1 MPSAISVMVERRSG
15 VATIRNGSY
24 GRGNGLRSAEW
35 FDRRDLDG
43 FLHRSWLKS
52 TGVTNETFRGRPVI
66 GICNSWSELVNCN
79 VHLRGL
85 AESVKRG
92 VLQAGGFPLEFPV
105 ISLGESLMKPTT
117 MLYRN
122 LMAMDVEESIR
133 SYPLDGVVLL
143 TGCDKTNPASIM
155 GAASADVP
163 AIVVTG
169 GPMLNGRWRGKE
181 LGSCS
186 DCWHYHE
193 ELRAGRITEG
203 DFEEIENAMSRSNG
217 HCMTM
222 GTASTMAC
230 VTEALGLTLPGA
242 AAIPAVDSRR
252 AQVAEAAGRQIVE
265 LVERDL
271 KPSDI
276 LTREAFENA
285 VRVLHAISGSTN
297 AILHLI
303 AYAGRVGVDLP
314 LDLFDDLC
322 RTTPWL
328 VDLKPA
334 GRHLMED
341 FYYAGGL
348 PAVMAQIAGLLDL
361 DALTVTGKTL
371 GENLAETPTEIVD
384 REVIRSVDDPL
395 DAGGS
400 LVVLRG
406 SLCPDGAVMK
416 ISAADPRL
424 LRHEGPAVVFE
435 DIHDLAARV
444 DDDGLDVDENSV
456 MVLRNGGPVG
466 APGMPEWGHLP
477 IPAKLLKRGVTDL
490 LRISDAR
497 MSGTSYGAVVLHV
510 APESAVGGPLA
521 LVETGDRVR
530 LDVEER
536 SLDLL
541 VDEQEFAR
549 RREAWSPP
557 ERKDERG
564 YRRLYE
570 DRVLQAN
577 EGCDFDFLRG
587 RSPVVADAVTY
598 L

>member
-1 MPSAISVMVERRSG
+1 MIVVAPTEPRSKMP
-15 VATIRNGSY
+15 TIRNADDYAASS
-24 GRGNGLRSAEW
+24 GLRSSEW
-35 FDRRDLDG
+35 FDRSDLDG

-52 TGVTNETFRGRPVI
+52 EGVTDEAFRGKPVI

-105 ISLGESLMKPTT
+105 MSLGESLMKPTT

-133 SYPLDGVVLL
+133 AYPLDGVVLL
-143 TGCDKTNPASIM
+143 TGCDKTNPASIL
-155 GAASADVP
+155 GAASADIP
-163 AIVVTG
+163 SIVVTG
-169 GPMLNGRWRGKE
+169 GPMLNGHWRGKE

-186 DCWHYHE
+186 DCWHYNE
-193 ELRAGRITEG
+193 ERRAGRITEEE
-203 DFEEIENAMSRSNG
+203 FTEIENAMSRSNG

-230 VTEALGLTLPGA
+230 VTEALGLTLPGG

-252 AQVAEAAGRQIVE
+252 AQLAEASGRKIVE

-276 LTREAFENA
+276 LTRDAFENA
-285 VRVLHAISGSTN
+285 IRVLHAISGSTN

-303 AYAGRVGVDLP
+303 AYAGRVEVDLP
-314 LDLFDDLC
+314 LGLFDELC
-322 RTTPWL
+322 GSTPWL

-334 GRHLMED
+334 GRFLMED
-341 FYYAGGL
+341 FFYAGGL
-348 PAVMAQIAGLLDL
+348 PAVMAQIPDLLHL
-361 DALTVTGKTL
+361 DALTVSGRTV
-371 GENLAETPTEIVD
+371 GENIAGAEIVNL
-384 REVIRSVDDPL
+384 EVIRPAENPL
-395 DAGGS
+395 DVGGS
-400 LVVLRG
+400 LVVLHG

-416 ISAADPRL
+416 ISAADSAL
-424 LRHEGPAVVFE
+424 LQHEGRAIVFE

-444 DDDGLDVDENSV
+444 DDPELECDENSV
-456 MVLRNGGPVG
+456 MVLRNAGPIG

-521 LVETGDRVR
+521 IVQNGDSIR
-530 LDVEER
+530 LDVGSR
-536 SLDLL
+536 SLDLV
-541 VDEQEFAR
+541 VDERELAA
-549 RREAWSPP
+549 RREAWTPP
-557 ERKDERG
+557 ARKDERG
-564 YRRLYE
+564 YRKLHL
-570 DRVLQAN
+570 DHVLQAN
-577 EGCDFDFLRG
+577 EGCDLDFLRG
-587 RSPVVADAVTY
+587 RSKVVSDAVTY

>member
-1 MPSAISVMVERRSG
+1 VRGNSRRS
-15 VATIRNGSY
+15 SKWLD
-24 GRGNGLRSAEW
+24 RGG
-35 FDRRDLDG
+35 LDG

-52 TGVTNETFRGRPVI
+52 TGVSDESFRDKPLI

-85 AESVKRG
+85 AEAVKRG
-92 VLQAGGFPLEFPV
+92 VLQAGGFPREFPV

-143 TGCDKTNPASIM
+143 TGCDKTNPASIL
-155 GAASADVP
+155 GACSADIP
-163 AIVVTG
+163 TIVVTG
-169 GPMLNGRWRGKE
+169 GPMLNGHWRGKE

-186 DCWHYHE
+186 DCFHYHE
-193 ELRAGRITEG
+193 QLRAGRISEAE
-203 DFEEIENAMSRSNG
+203 FAEIENSMSRSNG

-230 VTEALGLTLPGA
+230 MTEALGLTLPGA

-252 AQVAEAAGRQIVE
+252 AQAAEAAGRQILA
-265 LVERDL
+265 LVEADIC
-271 KPSDI
+271 PSRI
-276 LTREAFENA
+276 LTRDAFENA
-285 VRVLHAISGSTN
+285 IRALHAISGSTN
-297 AILHLI
+297 AIIHLI
-303 AYAGRVGVDLP
+303 AYAGRLGVELP
-314 LDLFDDLC
+314 LSLFDDLSAS
-322 RTTPWL
+322 TPWL
-328 VDLKPA
+328 VNLKPA
-334 GRHLMED
+334 GDHLMED

-348 PAVMAQIAGLLDL
+348 PAVLEQIRDLLHL
-361 DALTVTGKTL
+361 DTLTVTGQTL
-371 GENLAETPTEIVD
+371 GENLDSAATEIID
-384 REVIRSVDDPL
+384 EDVIRPRSSPL
-395 DAGGS
+395 EEGGS

-406 SLCPDGAVMK
+406 NLCPDGAVMK
-416 ISAADPRL
+416 ISAAERRL
-424 LRHEGPAVVFE
+424 LAHEGRAVVFE

-444 DDDGLDVDENSV
+444 DDPALDVDADSV
-456 MVLRNGGPVG
+456 MVLRNAGPVG

-477 IPAKLLKRGVTDL
+477 IPAKLLRSGVSDL

-521 LVETGDRVR
+521 LVQTGDRIR
-530 LDVEER
+530 LDVAAR
-536 SLDLL
+536 TLDL
-541 VDEQEFAR
+541 VVADEELKR
-549 RREAWSPP
+549 RGEAWTPP
-557 ERKDERG
+557 PRQDARG
-564 YRRLYE
+564 YRQLYE
-570 DRVLQAN
+570 EHVLQAN

-587 RSPVVADAVTY
+587 RSPVITDVLTY

>member
-1 MPSAISVMVERRSG
+1 LP
-15 VATIRNGSY
+15 TIRNASY
-24 GRGNGLRSAEW
+24 RTGNGRRSSEW

-52 TGVTNETFRGRPVI
+52 TGVTNEAFRGRPVI

-85 AESVKRG
+85 AQAVKRG

-105 ISLGESLMKPTT
+105 MSLGESLMKPTT

-155 GAASADVP
+155 GAASADIP

-169 GPMLNGRWRGKE
+169 GPMLNGRWRGRE

-193 ELRAGRITEG
+193 ELRAGRITEVE
-203 DFEEIENAMSRSNG
+203 FEEIENSMSRSNG

-230 VTEALGLTLPGA
+230 VTEALGLTPPGG

-252 AQVAEAAGRQIVE
+252 AQVAEAAGRKIVE

-276 LTREAFENA
+276 LTRPAFENA
-285 VRVLHAISGSTN
+285 IRVLHAISGSTN
-297 AILHLI
+297 AILHLT

-314 LDLFDDLC
+314 LGLFDELC
-322 RTTPWL
+322 GSTPWL
-328 VDLKPA
+328 VNLKPA
-334 GRHLMED
+334 GEHLMED

-348 PAVMAQIAGLLDL
+348 PAVMAQIADLLDL
-361 DALTVTGKTL
+361 GALTVTGKTL
-371 GENLAETPTEIVD
+371 GENLDETPTEIVD
-384 REVIRSVDDPL
+384 RDVIRPAGDPL
-395 DAGGS
+395 EASGS
-400 LVVLRG
+400 LVVLQG

-424 LRHEGPAVVFE
+424 LQHEGRAVVFE

-444 DDDGLDVDENSV
+444 DDDDLEIDEDSV

-521 LVETGDRVR
+521 LVETGDRIR
-530 LDVEER
+530 LDVQER
-536 SLDLL
+536 RLDLL
-541 VDEQEFAR
+541 VEQQEFER
-549 RREAWSPP
+549 RREAWEPP

-564 YRRLYE
+564 YRWLYE
-570 DRVLQAN
+570 DHVLQAN

>member
-1 MPSAISVMVERRSG
+1 MPTMRNGGYERPNGRRS
-15 VATIRNGSY
+15 S
-24 GRGNGLRSAEW
+24 EW
-35 FDRRDLDG
+35 LDRQDLDG

-52 TGVTNETFRGRPVI
+52 TGVTDETFRGRPVI

-85 AESVKRG
+85 AEAVKRG
-92 VLQAGGFPLEFPV
+92 VLQAGGFPREFPV
-105 ISLGESLMKPTT
+105 MSLGESLMKPTT

-143 TGCDKTNPASIM
+143 TGCDKTNPASIL
-155 GAASADVP
+155 GACSANIP
-163 AIVVTG
+163 TIVVTG
-169 GPMLNGRWRGKE
+169 GPMLNGHWRGKE

-193 ELRAGRITEG
+193 ELRGGRISEQ
-203 DFEEIENAMSRSNG
+203 DFTEIENAMSRSNG

-230 VTEALGLTLPGA
+230 VTEALGLTPPGG

-252 AQVAEAAGRQIVE
+252 AHVAETAGRQIVE
-265 LVERDL
+265 LVERGIR
-271 KPSDI
+271 PSDI
-276 LTREAFENA
+276 ITREAFENA
-285 VRVLHAISGSTN
+285 IRALHAISGSTN
-297 AILHLI
+297 AIIHLI
-303 AYAGRVGVDLP
+303 AYAGRLGIELP
-314 LDLFDDLC
+314 LSLFDELC
-322 RTTPWL
+322 ATTPWL
-328 VDLKPA
+328 VNLKPA
-334 GRHLMED
+334 GDHLMED

-348 PAVMAQIAGLLDL
+348 PAVLEQIRDLLHL
-361 DALTVTGKTL
+361 DALTVTGQTV
-371 GENLAETPTEIVD
+371 GENLDSAPTEIID
-384 REVIRSVDDPL
+384 EGVIRPRSNPL

-406 SLCPDGAVMK
+406 NLCPDGAVMK
-416 ISAADPRL
+416 VSAADARL
-424 LRHEGPAVVFE
+424 LAHEGRAIVFE

-444 DDDGLDVDENSV
+444 DDPDLEVDADSV
-456 MVLRNGGPVG
+456 MVLRNAGPVG

-477 IPAKLLKRGVTDL
+477 IPAKLLKAGVSDL

-521 LVETGDRVR
+521 LVATGDRIR
-530 LDVEER
+530 LDVAARTLDVLLDEAELAER
-536 SLDLL
+536 R
-541 VDEQEFAR
+541 A
-549 RREAWSPP
+549 AWTPP
-557 ERKDERG
+557 APKDERG

-570 DRVLQAN
+570 DHVLQAN
-577 EGCDFDFLRG
+577 EGCDLDFLRG
-587 RSPVVADAVTY
+587 RSAVVTDAVTY

>member
-1 MPSAISVMVERRSG
+1 
-15 VATIRNGSY
+15 
-24 GRGNGLRSAEW
+24 
-35 FDRRDLDG
+35 
-43 FLHRSWLKS
+43 
-52 TGVTNETFRGRPVI
+52 
-66 GICNSWSELVNCN
+66 
-79 VHLRGL
+79 
-85 AESVKRG
+85 
-92 VLQAGGFPLEFPV
+92 
-105 ISLGESLMKPTT
+105 
-117 MLYRN
+117 
-122 LMAMDVEESIR
+122 
-133 SYPLDGVVLL
+133 
-143 TGCDKTNPASIM
+143 
-155 GAASADVP
+155 
-163 AIVVTG
+163 
-169 GPMLNGRWRGKE
+169 MLNGHWRGEE

-186 DCWHYHE
+186 DCWHYYE
-193 ELRAGRITEG
+193 ELRAGRITEAE
-203 DFEEIENAMSRSNG
+203 FEEIENAMSRSNG

-265 LVERDL
+265 LVEAGL

-276 LTREAFENA
+276 LTRSAFENA
-285 VRVLHAISGSTN
+285 IRVLHAISGSTN

-314 LDLFDDLC
+314 LQLFDELC
-322 RTTPWL
+322 SSTPWL
-328 VDLKPA
+328 VNLKPA
-334 GRHLMED
+334 GEHLMED
-341 FYYAGGL
+341 FYYAGGV
-348 PAVMAQIAGLLDL
+348 PAVMQQIAELLDL
-361 DALTVTGKTL
+361 DAITVTGRSV
-371 GENLAETPTEIVD
+371 GENLQQTETTIVNGD
-384 REVIRSVDDPL
+384 VIRSAGDPL

-400 LVVLRG
+400 LVVLYG

-424 LRHEGPAVVFE
+424 LQHEGPAVVFE

-444 DDDGLDVDENSV
+444 DDESLEIDESSV
-456 MVLRNGGPVG
+456 MMLRNAGPVG
-466 APGMPEWGHLP
+466 APGMPEWGHMP
-477 IPAKLLKRGVTDL
+477 IPAKLLKRGVADL
-490 LRISDAR
+490 VRISDAR

-521 LVETGDRVR
+521 LVETGDRIR
-530 LDVEER
+530 LDVQER
-536 SLDLL
+536 RLDLL
-541 VDEQEFAR
+541 VDEAELAR
-549 RREAWSPP
+549 RREAWEPP
-557 ERKDERG
+557 QRKDERG

>member
-1 MPSAISVMVERRSG
+1 VP
-15 VATIRNGSY
+15 TIRNGNY
-24 GRGNGLRSAEW
+24 GNGNGLRSSEW

-52 TGVTNETFRGRPVI
+52 TGVTNTAFRGRPVI
-66 GICNSWSELVNCN
+66 GVCNSWSELVNCN

-85 AESVKRG
+85 AEAVKRG

-105 ISLGESLMKPTT
+105 MSLGESLMKPTT

-155 GAASADVP
+155 GAASANIP

-169 GPMLNGRWRGKE
+169 GPMLNGHWRGEE

-186 DCWHYHE
+186 DCWHYNE
-193 ELRAGRITEG
+193 ELRAGRITEAE
-203 DFEEIENAMSRSNG
+203 FEEIENAMSRSNG

-265 LVERDL
+265 LVEAGL

-276 LTREAFENA
+276 LTRSAFENA
-285 VRVLHAISGSTN
+285 IRVLHAISGSTN

-314 LDLFDDLC
+314 LQLFDELC
-322 RTTPWL
+322 SSTPWL
-328 VDLKPA
+328 VNLKPA
-334 GRHLMED
+334 GEHLMED
-341 FYYAGGL
+341 FYYAGGV
-348 PAVMAQIAGLLDL
+348 PAVMQQIAGLLDL
-361 DALTVTGKTL
+361 DAVTVTGRTI
-371 GENLAETPTEIVD
+371 GENLEQAETTIVNG
-384 REVIRSVDDPL
+384 EVIRPAGDPL

-400 LVVLRG
+400 LVVLYG

-424 LRHEGPAVVFE
+424 LQHEGPAVVFE

-444 DDDGLDVDENSV
+444 DDESLEIDESSV
-456 MVLRNGGPVG
+456 MMLRNAGPVG
-466 APGMPEWGHLP
+466 APGMPEWGHMP
-477 IPAKLLKRGVTDL
+477 IPAKLLKRGVADL
-490 LRISDAR
+490 VRISDAR

-521 LVETGDRVR
+521 LVETGDRIR
-530 LDVEER
+530 LDVQER
-536 SLDLL
+536 RLDLL
-541 VDEQEFAR
+541 VDEAELAR
-549 RREAWSPP
+549 RREAWEPP
-557 ERKDERG
+557 QRKDERG

>member
-1 MPSAISVMVERRSG
+1 MPTMRSGGYERPNGRRS
-15 VATIRNGSY
+15 S
-24 GRGNGLRSAEW
+24 EW
-35 FDRRDLDG
+35 LDRRDLDG
-43 FLHRSWLKS
+43 FLHRSWLKAS
-52 TGVTNETFRGRPVI
+52 GVGDEAFRGRPVI

-92 VLQAGGFPLEFPV
+92 VLAAGGFPLEFPV
-105 ISLGESLMKPTT
+105 MVPGESLTKPTA

-155 GAASADVP
+155 GACSANIP
-163 AIVVTG
+163 TIVVTG
-169 GPMLNGRWRGKE
+169 GPMLNGRWRGRE

-193 ELRAGRITEG
+193 ELRAGRISEQEFT
-203 DFEEIENAMSRSNG
+203 EIEDSMSRSNG

-230 VTEALGLTLPGA
+230 VTEALGLTLPGG

-252 AQVAEAAGRQIVE
+252 RQLAENTGRQIVE

-276 LTREAFENA
+276 LTREAFTNA
-285 VRVLHAISGSTN
+285 IRALHAISGSTN

-303 AYAGRVGVDLP
+303 AYAGRVGVHLP
-314 LDLFDDLC
+314 LQLFDELC
-322 RTTPWL
+322 ASTPWL

-334 GRHLMED
+334 GRFLMED

-348 PAVMAQIAGLLDL
+348 PAVLAQISDVLDL
-361 DALTVTGKTL
+361 DAITVTGKSI
-371 GENLAETPTEIVD
+371 GENIEGAEIVNT
-384 REVIRSVDDPL
+384 EVIRPAADPL
-395 DAGGS
+395 DRGGA
-400 LVVLRG
+400 LVVLTG

-416 ISAADPRL
+416 ISAADPAL
-424 LRHEGPAVVFE
+424 LQHEGRAVVFE
-435 DIHDLAARV
+435 DIHDLATRV
-444 DDDGLDVDENSV
+444 DDPALECDATSV
-456 MVLRNGGPVG
+456 MVLRNAGPVG
-466 APGMPEWGHLP
+466 GPGMPEWGHLP
-477 IPAKLLKRGVTDL
+477 IPAKLLKQGVSDL
-490 LRISDAR
+490 VRISDAR

-521 LVETGDRVR
+521 LVETGDLIR
-530 LDVEER
+530 LDVDAR
-536 SLDLL
+536 TLDLL
-541 VDEQEFAR
+541 VDEGELEAR
-549 RREAWSPP
+549 RDAWEPP
-557 ERKDERG
+557 AAIDERG
-564 YRRLYE
+564 YRRLH
-570 DRVLQAN
+570 
-577 EGCDFDFLRG
+577 
-587 RSPVVADAVTY
+587 
-598 L
+598 

>member
-1 MPSAISVMVERRSG
+1 MPA
-15 VATIRNGSY
+15 IRNASY
-24 GRGNGLRSAEW
+24 GRGNGRRSSEW

-52 TGVTNETFRGRPVI
+52 TGVSNETFGGRPVI

-85 AESVKRG
+85 AEAVKRG

-155 GAASADVP
+155 GAAGADVP

-169 GPMLNGRWRGKE
+169 GPMLNGHWRGRE

-186 DCWHYHE
+186 DCWHYNE
-193 ELRAGRITEG
+193 ELRAGRITEAE
-203 DFEEIENAMSRSNG
+203 FEEIENSMSRSNG

-252 AQVAEAAGRQIVE
+252 AQVAEAAGRKIIE

-276 LTREAFENA
+276 LTDAAFENA
-285 VRVLHAISGSTN
+285 IRVLHAISGSTN

-314 LDLFDDLC
+314 LGLFDDLC
-322 RTTPWL
+322 RSTPWL
-328 VDLKPA
+328 VNLKPA
-334 GRHLMED
+334 GEHLMED

-348 PAVMAQIAGLLDL
+348 PAVMAQIKDLLDL
-361 DALTVTGKTL
+361 EALTVTGQTV
-371 GENLAETPTEIVD
+371 GENLEQVPTEIID
-384 REVIRSVDDPL
+384 PRVIRTKDDPL
-395 DAGGS
+395 DPGGS

-424 LRHEGPAVVFE
+424 LQHEGAAVVFE

-444 DDDGLDVDENSV
+444 DDEALEVDASSV
-456 MVLRNGGPVG
+456 MVLRNAGPVG

-477 IPAKLLKRGVTDL
+477 IPAKLLKHGVTDL
-490 LRISDAR
+490 VRISDAR
-497 MSGTSYGAVVLHV
+497 MSGTSYGAVALHV

-521 LVETGDRVR
+521 LVETGDRIR
-530 LDVEER
+530 LDVQQR
-536 SLDLL
+536 RLDLL
-541 VDEQEFAR
+541 VDEGELAR
-549 RREAWSPP
+549 RREAWQPP

-570 DRVLQAN
+570 DSVLQAN
-577 EGCDFDFLRG
+577 EGCDFGFLRG
-587 RSPVVADAVTY
+587 RSPVVTDAVTY

>member
-1 MPSAISVMVERRSG
+1 MARYRS
-15 VATIRNGSY
+15 S
-24 GRGNGLRSAEW
+24 EW
-35 FDRRDLDG
+35 FDRSDLDG

-52 TGVTNETFRGRPVI
+52 SGVSDDAYRGRPVI

-85 AESVKRG
+85 AEAVKRG
-92 VLQAGGFPLEFPV
+92 VLQAGGFPREFPV
-105 ISLGESLMKPTT
+105 MSLGESLMKPTT

-143 TGCDKTNPASIM
+143 TGCDKTNPASIL
-155 GAASADVP
+155 GACSANIP
-163 AIVVTG
+163 TIVVTG
-169 GPMLNGRWRGKE
+169 GPMLNGHWRGKE

-193 ELRAGRITEG
+193 ELRGGRISEQ
-203 DFEEIENAMSRSNG
+203 DFTEIENSMSRSNG

-230 VTEALGLTLPGA
+230 VTEALGLTLPGG

-252 AQVAEAAGRQIVE
+252 AHLAEAAGRQIVE
-265 LVERDL
+265 LVEQGLR
-271 KPSDI
+271 PSDI
-276 LTREAFENA
+276 LTREAFDNA
-285 VRVLHAISGSTN
+285 IRALHAISGSTN
-297 AILHLI
+297 AIIHLI
-303 AYAGRVGVDLP
+303 AYAGRLGIELA
-314 LDLFDDLC
+314 LSRFDDLC
-322 RTTPWL
+322 ETTPWL

-334 GRHLMED
+334 GARLMED
-341 FYYAGGL
+341 FFYAGGL
-348 PAVMAQIAGLLDL
+348 PAVLEQIRDLLHL
-361 DALTVTGKTL
+361 DALTVTGRTV
-371 GENLAETPTEIVD
+371 GENLDSVPTEIVD
-384 REVIRSVDDPL
+384 ETVIRPRSRPL

-406 SLCPDGAVMK
+406 NLCPDGAVMK
-416 ISAADPRL
+416 ISAADSRL
-424 LRHEGPAVVFE
+424 LDHEGRAIVFE

-444 DDDGLDVDENSV
+444 DDPDLDVDADSV
-456 MVLRNGGPVG
+456 MVLRNAGPVG

-477 IPAKLLKRGVTDL
+477 IPAKLLERGVSDL

-510 APESAVGGPLA
+510 APEAAVGGPLA
-521 LVETGDRVR
+521 LVRTGDRIR
-530 LDVEER
+530 LDVKAR
-536 SLDLL
+536 TLDVLL
-541 VDEQEFAR
+541 DDAQLAQR
-549 RREAWSPP
+549 RAAWSPP
-557 ERKDERG
+557 ARKDERG

-570 DRVLQAN
+570 DHVLQAN
-577 EGCDFDFLRG
+577 EGCDLDFLRG
-587 RSPVVADAVTY
+587 RSPVVTDVVTY

>member
-1 MPSAISVMVERRSG
+1 MRS
-15 VATIRNGSY
+15 
-24 GRGNGLRSAEW
+24 LRSAEW
-35 FDRRDLDG
+35 FERTDLDG

-52 TGVTNETFRGRPVI
+52 TGVSDETFRGRPVI

-105 ISLGESLMKPTT
+105 TSLGESLMKPTT

-155 GAASADVP
+155 GAASADIP
-163 AIVVTG
+163 SIVVTG
-169 GPMLNGRWRGKE
+169 GPMLNGHWRGRE
-181 LGSCS
+181 IGSCS

-193 ELRAGRITEG
+193 ELRAGRITEA
-203 DFEEIENAMSRSNG
+203 EWVEIENSMSRSNG

-230 VTEALGLTLPGA
+230 VTEALGLTLAGG
-242 AAIPAVDSRR
+242 AAIPAVDARR
-252 AQVAEAAGRQIVE
+252 HQLAEAAGRQIVT
-265 LVERDL
+265 LVENDL

-285 VRVLHAISGSTN
+285 IRVLHAISGSTN
-297 AILHLI
+297 AIIHLI

-314 LDLFDDLC
+314 LQLFDELC
-322 RTTPWL
+322 ASTPWL

-334 GRHLMED
+334 GRYLMED
-341 FYYAGGL
+341 FFYAGGV
-348 PAVMAQIAGLLDL
+348 PAVMAQIADLLHL
-361 DALTVTGKTL
+361 DAVTVSGRTVA
-371 GENLAETPTEIVD
+371 ENIAGAEIVNG
-384 REVIRSVDDPL
+384 EVIRTREAPL
-395 DAGGS
+395 DEGGA
-400 LVVLRG
+400 LVVLDG
-406 SLCPDGAVMK
+406 NLCPDGAVMK
-416 ISAADPRL
+416 ISAAEPAL
-424 LRHEGPAVVFE
+424 HRHEGRALVFE
-435 DIHDLAARV
+435 DVHDLAARV
-444 DDDGLDVDENSV
+444 DDPELECDASTV
-456 MVLRNGGPVG
+456 MVLRNAGPVG
-466 APGMPEWGHLP
+466 GPGMPEWGHLP
-477 IPAKLLKRGVTDL
+477 IPAKLLRAGVTDL

-521 LVETGDRVR
+521 LVEDGDLVR
-530 LDVEER
+530 LDVSKR
-536 SLDLL
+536 RLDL
-541 VDEQEFAR
+541 VVSDEELAER
-549 RREAWSPP
+549 RGRWVPP
-557 ERKDERG
+557 PRHDERG
-564 YRRLYE
+564 YRSLHL

-587 RSPVVADAVTY
+587 KTRVVEDAVTY

>member
-1 MPSAISVMVERRSG
+1 M
-15 VATIRNGSY
+15 ATLRNGPSH
-24 GRGNGLRSAEW
+24 RDPNGLRSAEW
-35 FDRRDLDG
+35 FDRKDLDG

-52 TGVTNETFRGRPVI
+52 EGFSNESFRGRPVI

-85 AESVKRG
+85 AAAVKRG

-105 ISLGESLMKPTT
+105 MSLGESLMKPTT

-133 SYPLDGVVLL
+133 AYPLDGVVLL

-155 GAASADVP
+155 GMASADVP

-169 GPMLNGRWRGKE
+169 GPMLSGHWRGAE
-181 LGSCS
+181 IGSCS
-186 DCWHYHE
+186 DCWHYNE
-193 ELRAGRITEG
+193 ELRAGRITEAE
-203 DFEEIENAMSRSNG
+203 FEEIENSMSRSNG

-230 VTEALGLTLPGA
+230 VTEALGLTLPGG

-252 AQVAEAAGRQIVE
+252 AALAEAAGRKIVE
-265 LVERDL
+265 LVERDI

-276 LTREAFENA
+276 LTREAIENA
-285 VRVLHAISGSTN
+285 IRALHAISGSTN
-297 AILHLI
+297 AILHLL
-303 AYAGRVGVDLP
+303 AYAGRVGVDLS
-314 LDLFDDLC
+314 LGLFDELC
-322 RTTPWL
+322 ETTPWL
-328 VDLKPA
+328 LSLKPA
-334 GRHLMED
+334 GEFLMED

-348 PAVMAQIAGLLDL
+348 PAVLAQISDLLHL
-361 DALTVTGKTL
+361 DALTVSGATL
-371 GENLAETPTEIVD
+371 GENLAAVPTEIVNED
-384 REVIRSVDDPL
+384 VIRPRSKPL
-395 DAGGS
+395 DEGGS

-424 LRHEGPAVVFE
+424 LSHEGRAVVFE
-435 DIHDLAARV
+435 DIHDLAERV
-444 DDDGLDVDENSV
+444 DDPELDIDADCV

-477 IPAKLLKRGVTDL
+477 IPAKLLKQGVTDL
-490 LRISDAR
+490 VRISDAR

-521 LVETGDRVR
+521 LVQDGDRISLDVSERR
-530 LDVEER
+530 LD
-536 SLDLL
+536 LM
-541 VDEQEFAR
+541 VDAAELER
-549 RREAWSPP
+549 RRAEWTAPT
-557 ERKDERG
+557 RKDERG
-564 YRRLYE
+564 YRHLYE
-570 DRVLQAN
+570 EHVLQAN
-577 EGCDFDFLRG
+577 EGCDFGFLRG
-587 RSPVVADAVTY
+587 RAAVIADAVTY

>member
-1 MPSAISVMVERRSG
+1 MATMRNGASFGEDGAGRRS
-15 VATIRNGSY
+15 T
-24 GRGNGLRSAEW
+24 EW
-35 FDRRDLDG
+35 MDRRDLDG

-52 TGVTNETFRGRPVI
+52 SGVTDQAFRGKSLI

-105 ISLGESLMKPTT
+105 MSLGESLMKPTT

-133 SYPLDGVVLL
+133 AYPLDGVVLL
-143 TGCDKTNPASIM
+143 TGCDKTNPASIL
-155 GAASADVP
+155 GAASANIP
-163 AIVVTG
+163 SIVVTG
-169 GPMLNGRWRGKE
+169 GPMLNGHWRGRE

-186 DCWHYHE
+186 DCWHYNE
-193 ELRAGRITEG
+193 EFRAGRITEAE
-203 DFEEIENAMSRSNG
+203 FVEIENSISRSNG

-230 VTEALGLTLPGA
+230 VTEGLGLTLTGG

-252 AQVAEAAGRQIVE
+252 SHLAEQAGRAIVD
-265 LVERDL
+265 LVERDI

-285 VRVLHAISGSTN
+285 IRVLHAISGSTN
-297 AILHLI
+297 AILHLV

-314 LDLFDDLC
+314 LQLFDDLC

-334 GRHLMED
+334 GRFLMED
-341 FYYAGGL
+341 FFYAGGL
-348 PAVMAQIAGLLDL
+348 PAVMAQIAELLHL
-361 DALTVTGKTL
+361 DALTVSGRTV
-371 GENLAETPTEIVD
+371 GENIAGAEIVNTD
-384 REVIRSVDDPL
+384 VIRPAESPL
-395 DAGGS
+395 DEGGS
-400 LVVLRG
+400 LAVLRG

-416 ISAADPRL
+416 ISAADPGL
-424 LRHEGPAVVFE
+424 LQHEGRALVFE
-435 DIHDLAARV
+435 DIHDLAGRV
-444 DDDGLDVDENSV
+444 DDPDLDCDETSV
-456 MVLRNGGPVG
+456 MVLRNAGPVG

-477 IPAKLLKRGVTDL
+477 IPAKLLKRGVADL

-510 APESAVGGPLA
+510 APESAIGGPLA
-521 LVETGDRVR
+521 LVQDGDVIR
-530 LDVEER
+530 LDIESR
-536 SLDLL
+536 QLDLL
-541 VDEQEFAR
+541 VDESELAAR
-549 RREAWSPP
+549 RAAWTPP
-557 ERKDERG
+557 PLKDERG
-564 YRRLYE
+564 YRRLHQ
-570 DRVLQAN
+570 DHVLQAN
-577 EGCDFDFLRG
+577 EGCDLDFLRG
-587 RSPVVADAVTY
+587 RSRVVSDAVTY

>member
-1 MPSAISVMVERRSG
+1 MP
-15 VATIRNGSY
+15 TIRNGDGY
-24 GRGNGLRSAEW
+24 GASDGRRSREW
-35 FDRRDLDG
+35 FDRQDLDG

-52 TGVTNETFRGRPVI
+52 TGVTDETFRDRPVI

-85 AESVKRG
+85 AAAVKRG

-105 ISLGESLMKPTT
+105 MSLGESLMKPTT

-155 GAASADVP
+155 GMASANVP

-169 GPMLNGRWRGKE
+169 GPMLNGHWRGKE

-193 ELRAGRITEG
+193 ELRAGRISEAEFG
-203 DFEEIENAMSRSNG
+203 EIENAMSRSNG

-230 VTEALGLTLPGA
+230 VTEALGVTLPGGA
-242 AAIPAVDSRR
+242 APPAVDARR
-252 AQVAEAAGRQIVE
+252 AQLAEAAGRQIVA

-271 KPSDI
+271 KPADI

-285 VRVLHAISGSTN
+285 IRVLHAISGSTN

-314 LDLFDDLC
+314 LGLFDELC
-322 RTTPWL
+322 ASTPWL
-328 VDLKPA
+328 VNLKPA
-334 GRHLMED
+334 GEFLMED

-348 PAVMAQIAGLLDL
+348 PAVMAQIADLLHL
-361 DALTVTGKTL
+361 DALTITGRTL
-371 GENLAETPTEIVD
+371 GENLAAVPTEIVD
-384 REVIRSVDDPL
+384 ENVIRPRPRPL
-395 DAGGS
+395 DTGGS

-424 LRHEGPAVVFE
+424 LRHEGRALVFE
-435 DIHDLAARV
+435 DIHDVAARV
-444 DDDGLDVDENSV
+444 DDPNLDVDSDSV
-456 MVLRNGGPVG
+456 MVLRNAGPVG

-477 IPAKLLKRGVTDL
+477 IPAKLLREGVEDL

-521 LVETGDRVR
+521 LVEDGDVIR
-530 LDVEER
+530 LDVDER
-536 SLDLL
+536 RLDLV
-541 VDEQEFAR
+541 VDEAELAR
-549 RREAWSPP
+549 RREVWSPP
-557 ERKDERG
+557 APKDDRG

-587 RSPVVADAVTY
+587 RTPALRDVVTY